1 MPAPGSRPRRRF
13 RGSVEVGSVGLDR
26 SPIASADRLRCP
38 ARPPAIRGR
47 RPLRPSPLF
56 PEPATRRRPLPSPT
70 DSPPNSVTLSFRSRL
85 EAEVREL
92 EEELHIHLPR
102 QIKEAREHGD
112 LSENAEYEAA
122 KERQGYV
129 AVRLAQL
136 KKRLA
141 DLSMLNLDNIPA
153 DRASLGSE
161 VVVLDLSADDEK
173 KITYELVVSEEADAA
188 RGRVSTGSP
197 IGQALMG
204 SRVGD
209 EVSVR
214 TPAGE
219 RELEVLELRTIHDRG
234 LR

>member
-1 MPAPGSRPRRRF
+1 MR
-13 RGSVEVGSVGLDR
+13 
-26 SPIASADRLRCP
+26 
-38 ARPPAIRGR
+38 
-47 RPLRPSPLF
+47 
-56 PEPATRRRPLPSPT
+56 T
-70 DSPPNSVTLSFRSRL
+70 
-85 EAEVREL
+85 L
-92 EEELHIHLPR
+92 EEELHLHLPK

-153 DRASLGSE
+153 DRVSLGSE
-161 VVVLDLSADDEK
+161 VRVLDLDTEAEHR
-173 KITYELVVSEEADAA
+173 YELVVSEEADASV
-188 RGRVSTGSP
+188 GKVSTGSP
-197 IGQALMG
+197 IGRALMG

-214 TPAGE
+214 TPKGE
-219 RELEVLELRTIHDRG
+219 RELEVLELKTIHERG
-234 LR
+234 SA